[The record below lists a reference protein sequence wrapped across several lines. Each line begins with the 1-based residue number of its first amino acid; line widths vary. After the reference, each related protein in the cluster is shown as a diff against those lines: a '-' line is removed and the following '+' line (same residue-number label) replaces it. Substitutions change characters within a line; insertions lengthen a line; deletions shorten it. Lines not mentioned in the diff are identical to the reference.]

1 MSGSLAIFTTNLCL
15 KVFVSA
21 AEMRKAQGKK
31 ARQNKEATKKLTA
44 QRISAKLQAAAPMAP
59 NAVPHEGNIPRQI
72 HHHRQLSLTLLSI
85 QPHQQPAA
93 LLSVATAL
101 LARCCHPGP
110 IQVLTVIIT
119 MHRSPARDTHTR
131 REPELSDSIVCCD
144 YP

>member
-1 MSGSLAIFTTNLCL
+1 MSGPLAIFTTNLCL

-21 AEMRKAQGKK
+21 AEMRKARGKR
-31 ARQNKEATKKLTA
+31 ARQNKEAKGKLAA
-44 QRISAKLQAAAPMAP
+44 QRISEKLHAAAPMAP

-72 HHHRQLSLTLLSI
+72 HHLRQLSLTLLSI

-131 REPELSDSIVCCD
+131 REPELSDSIV
-144 YP
+144 